1 MTFSKL
7 NLSARTIAAL
17 PPSVSSP
24 TEIQI
29 QAIPPAMKGKDVL
42 ALAQTG
48 SGKTFAYGIPLIE
61 HVNSAHS
68 HAQAIVL
75 VPTRELAFQVKE
87 AIASVSTGLGI
98 QVEAICGGIDKE
110 TQLKQIENGAQ
121 IIVATTGRLLD
132 LLESERFNV
141 DQVQSLVFDE
151 ADRLL
156 EMGFWPDVQNILARL
171 PKKRQTMMF
180 SATLPK
186 LLESSVEQILFNPV
200 RIEAH
205 VANSVVETI
214 NETLY
219 LVNKGSKTQAL
230 IALLQSNQ
238 WKQVLVFIGAKDNA
252 DALTKKVTK
261 AGITVSALHGNKSQ
275 EERENTLNAFKNG
288 EIEVLIATDVLAR
301 GVHIDALP
309 TVINFDLPNHA
320 PVYVHRVGRTARS
333 GESGIALSLVCHG
346 ESEALEAIRNLTGR
360 TLPLASLEGFPVT
373 DKPATGERKRPPR
386 DKQAN
391 RRSAKKRSIKQFK
404 PRTNK

>member
-7 NLSARTIAAL
+7 NLSAQTLAAL

-24 TEIQI
+24 TDIQI
-29 QAIPPAMKGKDVL
+29 QAIPPAISGKDIL

-61 HVNSAHS
+61 QVKSDLVGI
-68 HAQAIVL
+68 QAIVL
-75 VPTRELAFQVKE
+75 VPTRELAFQVKD
-87 AIASVSTGLGI
+87 AIACLSMNLGI
-98 QVEAICGGIDKE
+98 QVEALCGGIDKE
-110 TQLKQIENGAQ
+110 TQLKQLENGTQ

-132 LLESERFNV
+132 LLEDGHLIT

-156 EMGFWPDVQNILARL
+156 EMGFWPDVKNILARL

-180 SATLPK
+180 SATLPQ
-186 LLESSVEQILFNPV
+186 LLEAQVSQVLFKPI

-230 IALLQSNQ
+230 ISLLQSNQ

-261 AGITVSALHGNKSQ
+261 AGITVSSLHGNKSQ
-275 EERENTLNAFKNG
+275 EERENTLKAFKNG
-288 EIEVLIATDVLAR
+288 DIQVLIATDLLAR

-309 TVINFDLPNHA
+309 TVINFELPNHA
-320 PVYVHRVGRTARS
+320 PVYVHRVGRTARAGQS
-333 GESGIALSLVCHG
+333 GLALSLVCHG
-346 ESEALEAIRNLTGR
+346 ESDALEAIRTLTER
-360 TLPLASLEGFPVT
+360 ALPLASLDGFPVT
-373 DKPATGERKRPPR
+373 DKPSTGERKRPPR

-404 PRTNK
+404 PRGNK